1 MGGEA
6 VLEEVGSARATS
18 VERSNWHAGVSH
30 PDIWGQ
36 STKAAGREARRS
48 PGGNDFGVKEPRCP
62 RWSRRRERT
71 YLRGSRLPF

>member
-1 MGGEA
+1 MLGSKIRWDTDVSVRALCGKV

-36 STKAAGREARRS
+36 STK
-48 PGGNDFGVKEPRCP
+48 
-62 RWSRRRERT
+62 
-71 YLRGSRLPF
+71 GSRKRGPEAPRRQ